1 MSLHK
6 ILITRRANA
15 THVSERGD
23 ANLKPTFKILR
34 KQTVTP
40 SIPSTRWSSD
50 NKPVCQRCVA
60 VKRWWLQSGNH
71 MSQRHSEMSGL
82 VSPLERSWLRKSDKW
97 TNLQLFFPPQDRH
110 RWSPYWQD
118 QDFFPC
124 CMLLFPQFF
133 FLYDIGGKKY
143 LLIIWRHILK
153 FKKKNH
159 QQEGKVTELEAMEK
173 EMVNSSMGVSRMVR
187 VRMMASEGQ
196 LVWTCPE
203 HDLQRHHLTDAEVGN

>member
-1 MSLHK
+1 MFLKEETLILNQLLKFWGNKQLHLPFPPLADLQT
-6 ILITRRANA
+6 INQSANA
-15 THVSERGD
+15 AWRSKDDGCKAETTWASATARCQDLSVLWKGVGCASLINELICSCFFHPRIDIDG
-23 ANLKPTFKILR
+23 LPIGKIRTSFL
-34 KQTVTP
+34 
-40 SIPSTRWSSD
+40 
-50 NKPVCQRCVA
+50 VA
-60 VKRWWLQSGNH
+60 CCCF
-71 MSQRHSEMSGL
+71 HS
-82 VSPLERSWLRKSDKW
+82 
-97 TNLQLFFPPQDRH
+97 
-110 RWSPYWQD
+110 
-118 QDFFPC
+118 
-124 CMLLFPQFF
+124 FF